1 MFMVNLCGQFNIESQ
16 VKKSLNITDKNN
28 FIFLIV
34 FNRSWIL
41 FNKIIKEPSIN
52 TLNLHGK
59 NYYDYIREKTNMPYL
74 GIYVERGYVN
84 KSEKRLAIKHLINK
98 SIPSN
103 KIFIKED
110 VEEKLKDLESQLK
123 KELVKKEKTFELQK
137 EQLKQEFDLK
147 IIKMGKITLI
157 FFLILIFFLK

>member
-1 MFMVNLCGQFNIESQ
+1 
-16 VKKSLNITDKNN
+16 
-28 FIFLIV
+28 
-34 FNRSWIL
+34 
-41 FNKIIKEPSIN
+41 
-52 TLNLHGK
+52 
-59 NYYDYIREKTNMPYL
+59 MPYL

-157 FFLILIFFLK
+157 FFLILIFF

>member
-1 MFMVNLCGQFNIESQ
+1 
-16 VKKSLNITDKNN
+16 
-28 FIFLIV
+28 
-34 FNRSWIL
+34 
-41 FNKIIKEPSIN
+41 
-52 TLNLHGK
+52 
-59 NYYDYIREKTNMPYL
+59 MPYL

-84 KSEKRLAIKHLINK
+84 KSEKRLVIKHLISK